1 MHQNRT
7 ARPLEIMTDNVGLSV
22 VMDAPSKSVDI
33 IAQDPKISVSK
44 PLRRLSARRLQ
55 IIEMC

>member
-1 MHQNRT
+1 M
-7 ARPLEIMTDNVGLSV
+7 V
-22 VMDAPSKSVDI
+22 VMVEPGKTVDI
-33 IAQDPKISVSK
+33 VAQDPKISVSK